1 MQDHSQRA
9 VSSTT
14 KTSVPRSL
22 DRAAYSE
29 VRLEVPISLSKT
41 QQHESE
47 NAMIANRSFR
57 EKRADQRYS
66 FFADAEITMH
76 DGTSVRTQVAE
87 LSARG
92 CYMGALVPI
101 PIGTKFQLRIS
112 HALRTCEVQGKVV
125 YLHSGSGLG
134 IFGMGVLMEKIAADE
149 RSVIDSW
156 LYDLARKRL
165 AIPVRRDDLSLS

>member
-1 MQDHSQRA
+1 
-9 VSSTT
+9 
-14 KTSVPRSL
+14 
-22 DRAAYSE
+22 
-29 VRLEVPISLSKT
+29 
-41 QQHESE
+41 
-47 NAMIANRSFR
+47 MIPNRTYR

-76 DGTSVRTQVAE
+76 DGTSVRTQIAE
-87 LSARG
+87 LSSRG

-112 HALRTCEVQGKVV
+112 HALRTCEVQGQVV

-134 IFGMGVLMEKIAADE
+134 IFGMGVLLEKIPADE

-165 AIPVRRDDLSLS
+165 AIPARPDDMALT